1 MGVDEFLKLF
11 LQELQ
16 MNSDLRSYYRLLN
29 NKNFYHWRRA
39 YFERRLRYVNDML
52 PPKKANI
59 WDAGCG
65 YGTTAIFL
73 ALNGHKV
80 SANTLEFYYDKI
92 KGRLNYWKQFGD
104 LSGLVFEYANLFDM
118 PVKQGFYDVIIA
130 QDTLHHLEPIDEAM
144 RIFRKSLAGDGRIIV
159 TEENGHNVF
168 IILKNFLKR
177 GFKRVTSYYDE
188 KLQKTIRFG
197 NENARSLGKWRRILS
212 SAGMDVSHDSV
223 GFVRFFPPFVFNNA
237 NYYRLQ
243 KKEEEIGKKCRLLR
257 EILFFG
263 INFTAEISPNNERK
277 HESRK

>member
-11 LQELQ
+11 MQELQ

-29 NKNFYHWRRA
+29 NKNCYHWRKA
-39 YFERRLRYVNDML
+39 YFESRLRYVNDRL
-52 PPKKANI
+52 PAKKANI

-65 YGTTAIFL
+65 YGTAAIFL

-80 SANTLEFYYDKI
+80 TANTLEFYYDKI
-92 KGRLNYWKQFGD
+92 AGRLDYWKQFGD
-104 LSGLVFEYANLFDM
+104 LSGLGFEYANLFDM
-118 PVKQGFYDVIIA
+118 PVRQGFYDIIIA

-144 RIFRKSLAGDGRIIV
+144 LIFRKSLADNGKIIV
-159 TEENGHNVF
+159 TEENGSNFF
-168 IILKNFLKR
+168 IALKNFRKR
-177 GFKRVTSYYDE
+177 GFKRVTWYYDE

-197 NENARSLGKWRRILS
+197 NENARSLGRWHCILS
-212 SAGMDVSHDSV
+212 NAGMNVSADSV
-223 GFVRFFPPFVFNNA
+223 GFVRFFPPFFFNNA

-243 KKEEEIGKKCRLLR
+243 KKEEEIGKKYRLLR

-263 INFTAEISPNNERK
+263 INFTAEISPNNKRK